1 MNGKRRAR
9 RQIAE
14 SRLMIVYMHAEAVPR
29 RCRVGAETVPRR
41 CRGGAE
47 AVLRRCKRK

>member
-1 MNGKRRAR
+1 MKGKRRAA

-14 SRLMIVYMHAEAVPR
+14 SRLMIVYVYAEAVPR
-29 RCRVGAETVPRR
+29 RRRVGAETVPRR

-47 AVLRRCKRK
+47 AVLRRRKRK